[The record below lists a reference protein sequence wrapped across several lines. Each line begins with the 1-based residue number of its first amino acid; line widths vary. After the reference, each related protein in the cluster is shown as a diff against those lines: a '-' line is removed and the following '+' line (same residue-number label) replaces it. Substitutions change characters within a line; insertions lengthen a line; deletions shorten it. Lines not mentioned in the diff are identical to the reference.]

1 MRALRPA
8 LFALGGLIV
17 IAAVSSASAAP
28 VGKLPP
34 ETIEGPRLSTDT
46 VQYYRYHRPYYWNHH
61 RWQHRYWR
69 HYRWHYY
76 N

>member
-1 MRALRPA
+1 MRALRPV
-8 LFALGGLIV
+8 LFALGSLIV
-17 IAAVSSASAAP
+17 VAAVSSASAAP
-28 VGKLPP
+28 VGTLAP
-34 ETIEGPRLSTDT
+34 ETTKGQRLSTDT
-46 VQYYRYHRPYYWNHH
+46 VQYYRYHQPYYWNHH